1 MYLASL
7 ELGQSTVQEIA
18 KKAGINRP
26 TSYFIIDGLI
36 KKGLMSSFHKGKKQ
50 YFVAADPDNLEEILE
65 KEKVN
70 IDEKKK
76 VLGKILPQ
84 LQSLIEIRENTAN
97 ESSDFIIVEL
107 IFRKNKEILDRK
119 EEAEEV

>member
-1 MYLASL
+1 
-7 ELGQSTVQEIA
+7 
-18 KKAGINRP
+18 
-26 TSYFIIDGLI
+26 
-36 KKGLMSSFHKGKKQ
+36 MSSFHKGKKQ